1 MEKPQNDSRNMQL
14 KTRVKTLIKKANDN
28 NLIKSH
34 VLAYKDTPV
43 ELEHHKGNLRKYKNK
58 GE

>member
-1 MEKPQNDSRNMQL
+1 MQL
-14 KTRVKTLIKKANDN
+14 KTRVKTSIKKANDN